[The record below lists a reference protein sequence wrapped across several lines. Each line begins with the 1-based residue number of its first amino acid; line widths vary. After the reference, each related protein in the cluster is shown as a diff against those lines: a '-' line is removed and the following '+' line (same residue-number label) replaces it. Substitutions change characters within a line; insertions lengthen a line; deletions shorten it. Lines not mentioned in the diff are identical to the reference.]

1 EKIHL
6 LQRLREQGKVRNTT
20 GFLLEALKKNYSNP
34 EFAEEEKQK
43 AVRQQSLGKKERERQ
58 RQRLEEEKRELEK
71 ARDGAMHEECKA
83 ILRTS
88 PHIVEEA
95 VTRLL
100 EENPTF
106 RQFYDSTRS
115 VVDNYQRGPRV
126 WVFVDQYVRTHY
138 AEQFEEIRNRYDTK
152 LATLGKQMAL

>member
-1 EKIHL
+1 MTEN
-6 LQRLREQGKVRNTT
+6 Q
-20 GFLLEALKKNYSNP
+20 KNYSNP
-34 EFAEEEKQK
+34 EFAEEEKHR
-43 AVRQQSLGKKERERQ
+43 AVQQQSQDKKDRDRQ
-58 RQRLEEEKRELEK
+58 RQRLDEERRELEK
-71 ARDGAMHEECKA
+71 ARDGAVHEECKA
-83 ILRTS
+83 MLRTA

-106 RQFYDSTRS
+106 RQFYDPTTS

-126 WVFVDQYVRTHY
+126 WVFVDQYVRVHY

-152 LATLGKQMAL
+152 LAAIGKQMALLQKATVKATDTVRA